1 MRGIR
6 AAGRACAASR
16 VTSVADSDA
25 DQLVH
30 LDLDGD
36 PDAPGGTV
44 AVLRLDRPPMNALN
58 SAVVAS
64 LRAHAEAIAVDR
76 RIRAVVV
83 HGGEKVFAAGADVKE
98 FATMGVA
105 DIAAYADTLQNS
117 LDALA
122 RLPKPVIA
130 AVTGFALGGGCEL
143 ALTADFRVAA
153 DDAKFGQ
160 PEILL
165 GIIPGAGGT
174 QRLPRLVGVSKAKDL
189 IYSGRMI
196 GAAEAKEIGLVDV
209 VVPKAEVL
217 DTALAMARK
226 YVGGPAI
233 SIAAAKTAVD
243 VGLEAD
249 LSSGLRLESALFT
262 QTFGTADGAAGIAS
276 FVANGPGKATFEG
289 Q

>member
-1 MRGIR
+1 M
-6 AAGRACAASR
+6 
-16 VTSVADSDA
+16 ADDE
-25 DQLVH
+25 LVH
-30 LDLDGD
+30 LELDGD
-36 PDAPGGTV
+36 ADGPGGTV
-44 AVLRLDRPPMNALN
+44 AVLRLDRPPINALN
-58 SAVVAS
+58 SDMVAA
-64 LRAHAEAIAVDR
+64 LRAHAQAIALDR

-83 HGGEKVFAAGADVKE
+83 YGGEKVFAAGADVKQ

-117 LDALA
+117 LDTLA

-153 DDAKFGQ
+153 DDARFGQ

-174 QRLPRLVGVSKAKDL
+174 QRLPRLVGSARAKD
-189 IYSGRMI
+189 IIFSGRMVT
-196 GAAEAKEIGLVDV
+196 AAEAQAIGLVDV
-209 VVPKAEVL
+209 VVPKADVL
-217 DTALAMARK
+217 ETALAMART
-226 YVGGPAI
+226 YIGGPAI
-233 SIAAAKTAVD
+233 SIAAAKTAID
-243 VGLEAD
+243 VGLESD
-249 LSSGLRLESALFT
+249 LSNGLRTETALFV